1 MREIGQWKA
10 SNENSTQFW
19 AFQEKHLLTLLRRDA
34 PLNIRRTVVASSAIA
49 RAIPQSIAVWR
60 GFAVSHPAPFFRT
73 NPYDVISSRC
83 FRRPGAPAI
92 NFHPVTGQTT
102 SGKCRHPNP
111 MFTFRYGYGH
121 ARLFEVKIQVSR
133 SAWVEHRIIDGSLH
147 GTIHNQCHP
156 VIACRETL

>member
-49 RAIPQSIAVWR
+49 RAIPQSIAGWR
-60 GFAVSHPAPFFRT
+60 GFAVSYPSQFFRT
-73 NPYDVISSRC
+73 NPYDVISSSC
-83 FRRPGAPAI
+83 FRRPAATAI
-92 NFHPVTGQTT
+92 NFHPATGQTT
-102 SGKCRHPNP
+102 SGKRRHPNP
-111 MFTFRYGYGH
+111 MFTFGYGYGR
-121 ARLFEVKIQVSR
+121 ARLFDLKIQLCR
-133 SAWVEHRIIDGSLH
+133 FTWFERRIIDGSFH